1 RAAVELLRR
10 HELVAGLQQAMEHQN
25 LRRMAGRDREPRGAA
40 FERGDQLLEHG
51 IGRIADARIDVAEG
65 LQPEQGSGVIDAFE
79 YVRRRLIDRRR
90 TRAGGRIGLR
100 AGVNGERGKAGN
112 AFAHRPVLMLRNDD
126 FPFIGRRKAVKSRQA
141 AGAENATAA
150 LVGAAA
156 TETFSANKA
165 CGSVQRA
172 AVFGWK
178 RAIATRQAGEM
189 RARLENRQAPTRS
202 RSGMN

>member
-1 RAAVELLRR
+1 
-10 HELVAGLQQAMEHQN
+10 
-25 LRRMAGRDREPRGAA
+25 
-40 FERGDQLLEHG
+40 
-51 IGRIADARIDVAEG
+51 
-65 LQPEQGSGVIDAFE
+65 
-79 YVRRRLIDRRR
+79 
-90 TRAGGRIGLR
+90 
-100 AGVNGERGKAGN
+100 AGN
-112 AFAHRPVLMLRNDD
+112 AFAHRPVLMLRNDG

-202 RSGMN
+202 RSGRNCPQMFMASPLQACWSDCSSARAPSGASVRHSSDSAIAVLIFIVPSRT